1 MYGVRDGTDQVRRHW
16 EGAQYMRMVRPT
28 IALRRIALLS
38 VASALLLATLPA
50 YADNA
55 PPPAPAPA
63 PAPAPTPKPAPTP
76 TPTKP
81 TTKTPTRTPATGD
94 SAVTTPVDPKTEAFR
109 KRLAEQQARLDA
121 FLAQLDKLDEELA
134 IATDDYDR
142 AAEQLDLMRNR
153 VKVAQSDLD
162 KAQKAYQTQANLLSE
177 QAKSIY
183 RNGSFAT
190 VDVILGSK
198 NFADLVTR
206 VKFLNAMGLHQA
218 DVLASLRGQRDLIER
233 QLNDLASAQ
242 KEAEQLEFEMR
253 SRRIEIMFRIQD
265 RQQMMSSAQSDLQV
279 LLQREAARRQVEQ
292 EQLLSSIVSGTNTL
306 GIEVVPGSPVETV
319 LAYHGVPYVWGGETT
334 AGFDCSGLLKYVF
347 AQHGVKLPHY
357 ALSQFMMGEKVA
369 VADLQPGDAVF
380 FGSPVHHVGIYIGG
394 GYFIH
399 APRTGDYVKI
409 SRLSD
414 RYDYAG
420 ARRYAWV
427 ARAGEPLNATKSTT
441 EALSAGWR

>member
-1 MYGVRDGTDQVRRHW
+1 MLG
-16 EGAQYMRMVRPT
+16 
-28 IALRRIALLS
+28 
-38 VASALLLATLPA
+38 VASALVLSTLPA
-50 YADNA
+50 YAETA
-55 PPPAPAPA
+55 PAPAPPAPAPA
-63 PAPAPTPKPAPTP
+63 PAPKPAPTPKP
-76 TPTKP
+76 TKP
-81 TTKTPTRTPATGD
+81 STSPSQPTRKPATGG
-94 SAVTTPVDPKTEAFR
+94 SAVQTPVDPQTEAFR

-134 IATDDYDR
+134 IATDEYDR
-142 AAEQLDLMRNR
+142 AAEQLDLMKNR

-162 KAQKAYQTQANLLSE
+162 KAQTAYQIQANLLSE
-177 QAKSIY
+177 QAKSMY

-198 NFADLVTR
+198 NFSDFVTR
-206 VKFLNAMGLHQA
+206 VKFLNAIGLHQA

-233 QLNDLASAQ
+233 QLNDLAAAR

-279 LLQREAARRQVEQ
+279 LLQQEAARRNVEQ
-292 EQLLSSIVSGTNTL
+292 QQLLYSIVSGTNKL
-306 GIEVVPGSPVETV
+306 GIDVTAGSPVETA

-357 ALSQFMMGEKVA
+357 ALSQFMMGDKVA

-380 FGSPVHHVGIYIGG
+380 FGSPVHHVGIYVGG

-414 RYDYAG
+414 RYDFAG

-427 ARAGEPLNATKSTT
+427 NRVGEPLNATKSTD

>member
-1 MYGVRDGTDQVRRHW
+1 MSHRHFCCRPFRRT
-16 EGAQYMRMVRPT
+16 QRP
-28 IALRRIALLS
+28 LL
-38 VASALLLATLPA
+38 
-50 YADNA
+50 
-55 PPPAPAPA
+55 PPAPAPPPRPRA
-63 PAPAPTPKPAPTP
+63 QACAHPK
-76 TPTKP
+76 PTKP
-81 TTKTPTRTPATGD
+81 STSATTTRKPATGG

-109 KRLAEQQARLDA
+109 KRLAAQQARLDA

-134 IATDDYDR
+134 IATDEYDR
-142 AAEQLDLMRNR
+142 ASEQLDLMKDR

-162 KAQKAYQTQANLLSE
+162 KAQSAYQKQADLLSE
-177 QAKSIY
+177 QAKSMY

-198 NFADLVTR
+198 NFSDFVTR
-206 VKFLNAMGLHQA
+206 VKFLNAIGLHQA

-233 QLNDLASAQ
+233 QLNDLAAAQ
-242 KEAEQLEFEMR
+242 KEAQQLEFEMR

-265 RQQMMSSAQSDLQV
+265 RQQMMASAQSDLQV
-279 LLQREAARRQVEQ
+279 LLQQEAARRQVEQ
-292 EQLLSSIVSGTNTL
+292 QELLYGIVSGTNNL
-306 GIEVVPGSPVETV
+306 GITVVAGSPVETA
-319 LAYHGVPYVWGGETT
+319 LAYHGVPYVWGGETP

-357 ALSQFMMGEKVA
+357 ALSQFMMGDKVA

-380 FGSPVHHVGIYIGG
+380 FGSPVHHVGIYVGG

-414 RYDYAG
+414 RYDFAG
-420 ARRYAWV
+420 ARRYAWTTRV
-427 ARAGEPLNATKSTT
+427 GEPLSPAKSTD

>member
-1 MYGVRDGTDQVRRHW
+1 
-16 EGAQYMRMVRPT
+16 MRMVRPT
-28 IALRRIALLS
+28 IALRRIATLGVASILLLS
-38 VASALLLATLPA
+38 SVSA
-50 YADNA
+50 YADTA

-63 PAPAPTPKPAPTP
+63 PPPAPAPKPAPTP

-81 TTKTPTRTPATGD
+81 NASAPTRKPATGG

-109 KRLAEQQARLDA
+109 RRLSEQQARLDA

-134 IATDDYDR
+134 IATDEYDR
-142 AAEQLDLMRNR
+142 AAEQLDLMKDR

-162 KAQKAYQTQANLLSE
+162 KAQVAYQTQADLLSE
-177 QAKSIY
+177 QAKSMY

-198 NFADLVTR
+198 NFSDFVTR
-206 VKFLNAMGLHQA
+206 VKFLNAIGLHQA

-233 QLNDLASAQ
+233 QLNDLAAAR

-265 RQQMMSSAQSDLQV
+265 RQQMMASAQSDLQV
-279 LLQREAARRQVEQ
+279 LLQQEASRRQVEQ
-292 EQLLSSIVSGTNTL
+292 QELLYGIVSGTNKL
-306 GIEVVPGSPVETV
+306 GISVVAGAPVETV
-319 LAYHGVPYVWGGETT
+319 LAYHGVPYVWGGETP

-380 FGSPVHHVGIYIGG
+380 FGSPVHHVGIYVGG

-399 APRTGDYVKI
+399 APRTGDFVKI

-420 ARRYAWV
+420 ARRYAWTTRV
-427 ARAGEPLNATKSTT
+427 GDPLNATKSTD

>member
-1 MYGVRDGTDQVRRHW
+1 MLG
-16 EGAQYMRMVRPT
+16 
-28 IALRRIALLS
+28 
-38 VASALLLATLPA
+38 VASALLLSTIPA
-50 YADNA
+50 FAETA
-55 PPPAPAPA
+55 PPPTPVPTPPPA
-63 PAPAPTPKPAPTP
+63 APTPKPAPTP
-76 TPTKP
+76 VPTKP
-81 TTKTPTRTPATGD
+81 STGGSTSSGTRKPATGG

-121 FLAQLDKLDEELA
+121 FLAQLDKLDEELS
-134 IATDDYDR
+134 IATDEYDR
-142 AAEQLDLMRNR
+142 AAEQLDLMKDR

-162 KAQKAYQTQANLLSE
+162 KAQKAYQTQSDLLSE
-177 QAKSIY
+177 QAKSMY
-183 RNGSFAT
+183 RNGSFAA

-198 NFADLVTR
+198 NFSDLVTR
-206 VKFLNAMGLHQA
+206 VKFLNAIGLHQA

-233 QLNDLASAQ
+233 QLNDLAAAK

-253 SRRIEIMFRIQD
+253 ARRIEIMLRIQD
-265 RQQMMSSAQSDLQV
+265 RQQMMASTQSDLQV
-279 LLQREAARRQVEQ
+279 LLQQEASRRQVEQ
-292 EQLLSSIVSGTNTL
+292 QQLLTSIVSGTNKL
-306 GIEVVPGSPVETV
+306 GITVEAGSPVETV
-319 LAYHGVPYVWGGETT
+319 LAYHGVPYVWGGETP

-347 AQHGVKLPHY
+347 EQHGVKLPHY

-414 RYDYAG
+414 RYDFAG
-420 ARRYAWV
+420 ARRYPWV
-427 ARAGEPLNATKSTT
+427 SRAGAPLGAVKTT
-441 EALSAGWR
+441 DQALSAGWR